1 MASIVPMQK
10 LFSLGYFFL
19 ADCNKFFAVSVAFSS
34 FLWFRNINIHYSKI
48 INTCAAA
55 TFGVLLIHANSD
67 AMRTWLWKD
76 TLDVMGHYSLP
87 LGQLVLYS
95 IGVVL
100 GVFIICNVIDQLR
113 IATLEK
119 WFFNWYDQ
127 KLSSRMEKIVNEE

>member
-1 MASIVPMQK
+1 MRCRHIRGAADSRQ
-10 LFSLGYFFL
+10 LRCHAYL
-19 ADCNKFFAVSVAFSS
+19 AV
-34 FLWFRNINIHYSKI
+34 
-48 INTCAAA
+48 
-55 TFGVLLIHANSD
+55 
-67 AMRTWLWKD
+67 KD